1 MKIVFVGPVYPYRG
15 GIAHFT
21 TALAAAA
28 SSAGHEIEVISFKRQ
43 YPKFLYPGKSDQDPS
58 IDALSVPAK
67 FLLDPLY
74 PWTWEQARRE
84 IIRSEPDLVVFQ
96 WWTTFWAPTFGILAR
111 GLTRAGIKSIFLI
124 HNVLPH
130 ETRPWDQLLV
140 KYALSA
146 TDSFITLSE
155 TQRQIVNKLFPRAK
169 VECTPIPAY
178 QLSADSRIDPAEAK
192 LRLGIPP
199 ERKVALFFGIV
210 RPYKGLRLL
219 VEAAGILKRQGN
231 PVHLLIAGEFWE
243 DVEEYR
249 KLIQTEGVE
258 DWVTI
263 DNRYIP
269 NEEVPLFFGAA
280 DVFVAP
286 YVGGTQSAAVKLAM
300 GFGVVVVA
308 SEILGEGQVNVPENA
323 FRIFSPIDAE
333 SLAQTLS
340 SWTKSPTHTVSNYPD
355 NRWDNLIGIL
365 RENCA
370 PISL

>member
-1 MKIVFVGPVYPYRG
+1 VKIVFVGPVYPYRG

-21 TALAAAA
+21 ASLAAAA
-28 SSAGHEIEVISFKRQ
+28 SKAGHEIEVISFKRQ

-58 IDALSVPAK
+58 INAVSVPAK

-74 PWTWEQARRE
+74 PWTWKQACKE
-84 IIRSEPDLVVFQ
+84 IISSKPDLVVFQ
-96 WWTTFWAPTFGILAR
+96 WWTTFWAPAFGALAR
-111 GLTRAGIKSIFLI
+111 RLKRSGIKSIFLI
-124 HNVLPH
+124 HNVYPH
-130 ETRPWDQLLV
+130 ETRPWDQPLV

-155 TQRQIVNKLFPRAK
+155 SQRQIVSNLFPRAK

-178 QLSADSRIDPAEAK
+178 QLSTVTKIDPAEAK
-192 LRLGIPP
+192 SRLGIPP

-219 VEAAGILKRQGN
+219 VEAAGMLKRRGN

-243 DVEEYR
+243 DAEEYR
-249 KLIQTEGVE
+249 KLIRAEGIE
-258 DWVTI
+258 GWVTI

-269 NEEVPLFFGAA
+269 NEEVPLFFSAA

-286 YVGGTQSAAVKLAM
+286 YVDGTQSAAVKLAM
-300 GFGVVVVA
+300 GFGVGVVA
-308 SEILGEGQVNVPENA
+308 SEILGEGQGNVPENA
-323 FRIFSPIDAE
+323 LRIFSPIDAE
-333 SLAQTLS
+333 PLAQTLS
-340 SWTKSPTHTVSNYPD
+340 NWTKSPTHTGSNYPD
-355 NRWDNLIGIL
+355 NSWDNLIGIL

-370 PISL
+370 PISS

>member
-28 SSAGHEIEVISFKRQ
+28 SSAGHEIEVLSFKRQ

-84 IIRSEPDLVVFQ
+84 IIRSKPDLVVFQ

-169 VECTPIPAY
+169 VECTPIPVY
-178 QLSADSRIDPAEAK
+178 QLSADTKVDPAEAK

-219 VEAAGILKRQGN
+219 VEAAGMLKRQGN

-243 DVEEYR
+243 DAEEYR
-249 KLIQTEGVE
+249 KLIRAEGIE
-258 DWVTI
+258 GWVTI
-263 DNRYIP
+263 DNRYVP
-269 NEEVPLFFGAA
+269 NEEVPFFFCAA

-300 GFGVVVVA
+300 GFGMPVVVTPGIADEMLNFGEKQNVFVSSSADSA
-308 SEILGEGQVNVPENA
+308 SLIRPIKLALQVQPKKDREY
-323 FRIFSPIDAE
+323 SSDE
-333 SLAQTLS
+333 SWLDLIKTL
-340 SWTKSPTHTVSNYPD
+340 VNM
-355 NRWDNLIGIL
+355 
-365 RENCA
+365 
-370 PISL
+370 SL

>member
-1 MKIVFVGPVYPYRG
+1 MKVVFIGPVYPYRG

-21 TALAAAA
+21 TALADAAGK
-28 SSAGHEIEVISFKRQ
+28 AGHEIEVVSFKRQ

-58 IDALSVPAK
+58 VDALSVPAK

-74 PWTWEQARRE
+74 PWTWEQVRKD
-84 IIRSEPDLVVFQ
+84 IIRFEPDLVVFQ
-96 WWTTFWAPTFGILAR
+96 WWTTFWAPAFGTLAR

-124 HNVLPH
+124 HNVYPH
-130 ETRPWDQLLV
+130 ETRPWDQPLV
-140 KYALSA
+140 TYALSA

-155 TQRQIVNKLFPRAK
+155 SQRQIVSNLFPRAK

-178 QLSADSRIDPAEAK
+178 QLSTDTKIDLAEAK
-192 LRLGIPP
+192 SRLGIPP

-323 FRIFSPIDAE
+323 FRIFSPIDA
-333 SLAQTLS
+333 
-340 SWTKSPTHTVSNYPD
+340 
-355 NRWDNLIGIL
+355 
-365 RENCA
+365 
-370 PISL
+370 